1 MPAIESAAAI
11 TGFNQ
16 HIVTFFATT
25 GGQTSKKAKK
35 NAYDALITHMS
46 TYHHAANS
54 LISDA
59 FFTYH
64 RQKLNTMHPGVLE
77 FIKGQKQLTAQKDEY
92 RQELQIIVA
101 VLCYQLHLA
110 HAYGHRHHIAG
121 LWAELRYAKNLLN
134 ILEGQPKSYSEPAGY
149 VGLKIALFF
158 KKAIEQLFIYP
169 TGDIRTSIGD
179 INEVRLYWVWAGGML
194 STLLNILAV
203 NFFHDMQARAVLG
216 SVGRITGYMSWI
228 LYFTR
233 FGLETMMLLKHT
245 LKGPWMS
252 QEEQAL
258 GVPIW
263 ARFKTQWDARK
274 FIILNDLI
282 WGVVNLLCFFWLTGA
297 GKLGYA
303 GNVLTVGLLFMDM
316 TLVIWRAS
324 EQYTRFNQEHNQL
337 SELLTTLDDQLT
349 QLERNL
355 QEAQITADK
364 ETLQEEIRLKK
375 IFLRDT
381 DTRLSALKF
390 EWTYQK
396 RHLINDILYAASLI
410 FSFTVVCC
418 AFVPPMLLASVAT
431 PLLLGI
437 IGCVG
442 ASLCFLFS
450 LNYVVVKGSID
461 IRKIQALKKD
471 THNNKDRAESMLG
484 FLEDTQ
490 LLEDTQNEDADA
502 QLSQE
507 IFEQKQK
514 QHEQQL
520 SYQTRLIR
528 YKQADLV
535 RLVIFETVVPAV
547 VLSVLLFAPISPG
560 LGILVVGLGLV
571 AMLMSKK
578 LWQKFE
584 PKPIAR
590 PALADGFFQPKTSDS
605 TLDRPI
611 SGIEQTA

>member
-11 TGFNQ
+11 TEFNQ
-16 HIVTFFATT
+16 HIVTFFTT
-25 GGQTSKKAKK
+25 TREQTSKKARK

-77 FIKGQKQLTAQKDEY
+77 FIKGQEQLTAQKDEY

-203 NFFHDMQARAVLG
+203 NFFHDMQARTVLG

-316 TLVIWRAS
+316 TLVIWRAI

-337 SELLTTLDDQLT
+337 SELATTLQDQLT
-349 QLERNL
+349 QLKRNL

-364 ETLQEEIRLKK
+364 KTLQEEIRLKK

-381 DTRLSALKF
+381 DTRLSALEF

-431 PLLLGI
+431 PLTLGI

-471 THNNKDRAESMLG
+471 THNNKNDAETTLNMLG
-484 FLEDTQ
+484 DEVSKDSAT
-490 LLEDTQNEDADA
+490 

-507 IFEQKQK
+507 IFKQK
-514 QHEQQL
+514 QEQYKQQL

-528 YKQADLV
+528 YKRADLV

-560 LGILVVGLGLV
+560 IGMLVVGLGLV

-584 PKPIAR
+584 PKPMAR
-590 PALADGFFQPKTSDS
+590 PALAEGFFQTKKPDS
-605 TLDRPI
+605 MLEPPV